1 MRRLKFAFPTV
12 KENNP
17 STEISGDVFRYM
29 EIFSHICHAPFLL
42 SQFFF
47 VGSTQIL
54 MEQKRKTVRVT
65 PWHNISSQ
73 EVFPALCTAIA
84 YFCLPDEALPTRW
97 CSEIHSFGD
106 RQKIFSR
113 LWIPWTH
120 PRLEHPVYHIW
131 TGLWVSLLPAW
142 RWGSAFVCLALI
154 YLASQCE
161 LGFNRETKE
170 MFETQGRC
178 LVTRCK
184 QNK

>member
-1 MRRLKFAFPTV
+1 
-12 KENNP
+12 
-17 STEISGDVFRYM
+17 M
-29 EIFSHICHAPFLL
+29 EIFSRICRASFLL

-73 EVFPALCTAIA
+73 EVFSALCTAIA

-113 LWIPWTH
+113 LRIPWTH
-120 PRLEHPVYHIW
+120 LRWNTPCTTSEQGCESVCCLHGDEGLHLSASPWFTLPPNVNW
-131 TGLWVSLLPAW
+131 DLTGKQ
-142 RWGSAFVCLALI
+142 RKCLKLKV
-154 YLASQCE
+154 
-161 LGFNRETKE
+161 G
-170 MFETQGRC
+170 
-178 LVTRCK
+178 VW
-184 QNK
+184 